1 VGRDFNTLHPTNKE
15 FVEFGMQRQA
25 ESISAL
31 RVLGVPRENIV
42 FLGFPDKGIA
52 RLWSEYWDEDERFYS
67 RYTGSSTNPY
77 PNTFEFNVPYNG
89 ISLLKDL
96 NKIIN
101 DFRPT
106 DIYYPHPNDLHPDH
120 WAVNAFVR
128 YLLELKD
135 LNKTRQHLYIIHHS
149 KWPAPKLPQPSQPM
163 TPPSQ
168 LINTGTIWR
177 DFDYSPKE
185 ANLKASAIL
194 HYVTQVRVMKGFLLS
209 FTRNSELFGSLPD
222 FPIPHLPK
230 LAEIKEETSKTAA
243 IRDPVGNTVALRV
256 NKSADLKEVNS
267 YISDRKWIIDI
278 HTVAPVNPKVVY
290 EVHAR
295 VFSNLNSVSRFDI
308 QIKQNRIIWRFY
320 ASNSVIDLPGA
331 FAEINHGGYR
341 IVIPIEAIPNSKSVF
356 LNIDTLLNNFKLDKT
371 AWRVL
376 RFPVPLTKKQQVNA
390 IGE

>member
-15 FVEFGMQRQA
+15 YVKFGMQRQA
-25 ESISAL
+25 ESINAL

-52 RLWSEYWDEDERFYS
+52 RLWSDYWDEDERFFS
-67 RYTGSSTNPY
+67 RYTDSSTNPY
-77 PNTFEFNVPYNG
+77 PNTFEYNVPYNG

-101 DFRPT
+101 DYRPT

-135 LNKTRQHLYIIHHS
+135 LNKLRQHLYIIHHS
-149 KWPAPKLPQPSQPM
+149 KWPKPKHVQPSQPM

-177 DFDYSPKE
+177 HFDYSQHE
-185 ANLKASAIL
+185 ADLKASAIL
-194 HYVTQVRVMKGFLLS
+194 YYTTQVRVMKGFLLS

-222 FPIPHLPK
+222 FPIPRFSK
-230 LAEIKEETSKTAA
+230 LAGTKEEVLKTVA
-243 IRDPVGNTVALRV
+243 IKDPVGNTVALRV

-267 YISDRKWIIDI
+267 FVSNRKWIIEI
-278 HTVAPVNPKVVY
+278 HTVAPINPKVVY

-295 VFSNLNSVSRFDI
+295 LFSDQNSVSRFDI
-308 QIKQNRIIWRFY
+308 QLKQNRVIWRFY
-320 ASNSVIDLPGA
+320 ASNSIIDLPGA
-331 FAEINHGGYR
+331 IAEIDHGYYR
-341 IVIPIEAIPNSKSVF
+341 VVIPMEAIPRSKSVF
-356 LNIDTLLNNFKLDKT
+356 LNVDTLLNNYKLDKT
-371 AWRVL
+371 AWRML
-376 RFPVPLTKKQQVNA
+376 RFPKSQTEKHPA
-390 IGE
+390 